1 MGQGTSLQQR
11 IQDWITEEVGT
22 EAASEFADAFADQ
35 LRPDGERVPL
45 TDGQWAS
52 MKEEAKRS
60 GFTPTFIQN
69 CVNEYRRAEE
79 KGWTLRQ
86 WMEDAFG
93 RVLPEE
99 QARQR
104 VEVVRQI
111 AEQME
116 SANKMSD
123 PVQPEDILG
132 YRLMLNKIA
141 GGSAGLLALQQGQQQ
156 NRFSLN

>member
-1 MGQGTSLQQR
+1 METKSLQQR
-11 IQDWITEEVGT
+11 IQDWIREEVGT

-35 LRPDGERVPL
+35 LRPDGERVPV

-60 GFTPTFIQN
+60 GFTPAFIRN
-69 CVNEYRRAEE
+69 CLDEYRRAEE

-93 RVLPEE
+93 RVLPEG
-99 QARQR
+99 QAQQR

-111 AEQME
+111 VEQME

-123 PVQPEDILG
+123 PVQPKDILG
-132 YRLMLNKIA
+132 YRLMLNKI
-141 GGSAGLLALQQGQQQ
+141 GGSAGLLALQQEQ

>member
-52 MKEEAKRS
+52 MKEEAKRA
-60 GFTPTFIQN
+60 GFTPSFIQN
-69 CVNEYRRAEE
+69 CVNEYRRADE

-141 GGSAGLLALQQGQQQ
+141 GGSAGLLALQQGQEQ